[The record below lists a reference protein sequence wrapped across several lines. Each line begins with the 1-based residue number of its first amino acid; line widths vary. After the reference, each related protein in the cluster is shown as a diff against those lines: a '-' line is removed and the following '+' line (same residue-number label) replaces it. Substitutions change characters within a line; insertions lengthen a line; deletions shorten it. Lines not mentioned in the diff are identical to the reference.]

1 MQSMPC
7 LINYVAAGTSL
18 PHCHSSRRPLC
29 FLSWDGRGEQQCMH
43 ASSKKQCMHV
53 ATFSFLFSLEEN
65 DLNSL
70 ICYLVQYLYLKEDT
84 VLHYCAEFW
93 YLS

>member
-1 MQSMPC
+1 MS
-7 LINYVAAGTSL
+7 
-18 PHCHSSRRPLC
+18 
-29 FLSWDGRGEQQCMH
+29 LSWDGQGEQQYMH
-43 ASSKKQCMHV
+43 VSSKITIMFPLKKQCMHV
-53 ATFSFLFSLEEN
+53 ATFSFLFSLEKN

>member
-1 MQSMPC
+1 MFPLQKQS
-7 LINYVAAGTSL
+7 
-18 PHCHSSRRPLC
+18 
-29 FLSWDGRGEQQCMH
+29 
-43 ASSKKQCMHV
+43 MHV
-53 ATFSFLFSLEEN
+53 ATFSVLFSLQEN
-65 DLNSL
+65 GHNNL